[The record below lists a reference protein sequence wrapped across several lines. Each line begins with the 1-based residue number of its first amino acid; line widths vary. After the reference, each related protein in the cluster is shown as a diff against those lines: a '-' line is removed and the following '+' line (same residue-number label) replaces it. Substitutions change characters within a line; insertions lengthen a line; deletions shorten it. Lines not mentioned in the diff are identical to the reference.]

1 MRLLHLWTDHVGRR
15 ALERAMRVRGRGRE
29 RIHERQHLSLRCVSK
44 HRGRDSKCTKKIRMR
59 IFALNHTTDP
69 AQAIATASKA
79 KTAQQGA
86 EIRFIGGGT
95 TLIDLMKLN
104 VEQPQT
110 LIDITRLPLDKIES
124 LPDGGLTIGA
134 MVRNSDLAHHPAVK
148 RNYAVLSEAIL
159 SGATVQLRNM
169 ATTAGNLLQRTRC
182 MYFRETNMPCNKREP
197 GSGCAAITGVNR
209 SLAILGTSDHCIAT
223 NPSDM
228 NVAMVALEATIHIR
242 GTKGERSIPIA
253 DFHLLPGNTPQRETV
268 LEPGDLI
275 TNVTLL
281 PPAPGS
287 RSLYLKLRDRAS
299 FEFALASAAVVVTV
313 ANGKIA
319 RARIALGGIGTKPWR
334 STEAEGEL
342 TGQSATEAV
351 FRKAAEMALRGAK
364 PQSENGFKIELAKRC
379 LVHALKLA
387 TQIA

>member
-1 MRLLHLWTDHVGRR
+1 MKT
-15 ALERAMRVRGRGRE
+15 
-29 RIHERQHLSLRCVSK
+29 
-44 HRGRDSKCTKKIRMR
+44 
-59 IFALNHTTDP
+59 FALTRATDN
-69 AQAIATASKA
+69 AQAIATAAKA

-110 LIDITRLPLDKIES
+110 LVDVNRLPLNKIEA

-134 MVRNSDLAHHPAVK
+134 EARNSDLAYHPLVRK
-148 RNYAVLSEAIL
+148 NYAVLSEAIL
-159 SGATVQLRNM
+159 SGATAQIRNM

-182 MYFRETNMPCNKREP
+182 MYFRDTAMPCNKREP
-197 GSGCAAITGVNR
+197 GSGCAAIGGANR
-209 SLAILGTSDHCIAT
+209 GLAILGTSEQCIAT

-228 NVAMVALEATIHIR
+228 NVALAALEATVHVR
-242 GTKGERSIPIA
+242 GSKGERAIPIA
-253 DFHLLPGNTPQRETV
+253 DFHVLPGNTPQRETV

-275 TNVTLL
+275 THVTLP
-281 PPAPGS
+281 PPAPGN

-299 FEFALASAAVVVTV
+299 YEFALASAAVVVTV
-313 ANGKIA
+313 ADGKVT
-319 RARIALGGIGTKPWR
+319 RARVALGGVGTKPWR

-342 TGQSATEAV
+342 TGQAASEPV
-351 FRKAAEMALRGAK
+351 FRKAAEAALRDAK
-364 PQSENGFKIELAKRC
+364 PQSENGFKVELAKRC

-387 TQIA
+387 TQPA